1 MLAVYLTNCLNKRH
15 FKTGMTFEKILK
27 NIKNHVSLTAAES
40 KYFTG
45 LLQTHAVDKGE
56 ILLTAGQPCEYFY
69 FVNDGVLRAYHLS
82 PKGKESTL
90 MFAMADWW
98 ITDMASFVKQA
109 PALIYIEAV
118 EAGEI
123 LRLHKQDMDLLLD
136 QHPKFEK
143 CFRVLF
149 QNAYIREQVRSIE
162 NLTLTAEE
170 RYDRFVGKYPELC
183 SKITQKQI
191 ASYLG
196 ITPEFLSAI
205 RAQKR

>member
-1 MLAVYLTNCLNKRH
+1 MKFTRVLDNAQKHISLCDNETQLFTSKLQVRSLKR
-15 FKTGMTFEKILK
+15 GEKVLI
-27 NIKNHVSLTAAES
+27 E
-40 KYFTG
+40 
-45 LLQTHAVDKGE
+45 D
-56 ILLTAGQPCEYFY
+56 QPCQYFD
-69 FVNDGVLRAYHLS
+69 FVNSGILRAYHLS
-82 PKGKESTL
+82 PQGKESTL

-98 ITDMASFVKQA
+98 ITDMASFVNQT
-109 PALIYIEAV
+109 PALINIEAV

-123 LRLHKQDMDLLLD
+123 LRLHKDDMDRLLEEVP
-136 QHPKFEK
+136 QFEK

-170 RYDRFVGKYPELC
+170 RYNRFVNKYPELC

-205 RAQKR
+205 RSQRR